1 MNFYKE
7 ELLNSSLQI
16 GVMSVLPTNNNNNML
31 IIELNENN
39 TINKNN
45 IC

>member
-7 ELLNSSLQI
+7 ELMNSSLII
-16 GVMSVLPTNNNNNML
+16 GVMSVLPTNNNNML

-39 TINKNN
+39 TINNN